1 MSIYKAKHSVSCLNF
16 FIHKS
21 FPIMKFKFLSLILF
35 VGLVFASCSKKDDF
49 DKDEEWDKKE
59 CIYLLFPQT
68 WTMPDATSVTLV
80 DKEDSALKDW
90 YIANSDVEDKPE
102 LAYPVD
108 IKNQKEEVQ
117 TINNEEEMIAAKEG
131 CEEYD
136 KKECIYLLFPQTWV
150 LSDGYAITLADKED
164 SALKDWY
171 IANPNSEEKPEL
183 AYPVDIKNQK
193 AEVQT
198 VNNEVEMMTAKKGC
212 EDYYE
217 KECIY
222 ILFPQTW
229 TLPDAS
235 EVTLADKED
244 VTLKDWYIANPES
257 EEKPELAYPVDVK
270 NKAGEV
276 LTINNKEEMIAAKK
290 NC

>member
-1 MSIYKAKHSVSCLNF
+1 MSLHSSKAIC
-16 FIHKS
+16 KS
-21 FPIMKFKFLSLILF
+21 EIFRILSKNINSSPTNLPTMKFKFLSLVLL
-35 VGLVFASCSKKDDF
+35 VGLVFASCSKKDDY
-49 DKDEEWDKKE
+49 DKDK
-59 CIYLLFPQT
+59 
-68 WTMPDATSVTLV
+68 
-80 DKEDSALKDW
+80 
-90 YIANSDVEDKPE
+90 
-102 LAYPVD
+102 
-108 IKNQKEEVQ
+108 
-117 TINNEEEMIAAKEG
+117 
-131 CEEYD
+131 EYD